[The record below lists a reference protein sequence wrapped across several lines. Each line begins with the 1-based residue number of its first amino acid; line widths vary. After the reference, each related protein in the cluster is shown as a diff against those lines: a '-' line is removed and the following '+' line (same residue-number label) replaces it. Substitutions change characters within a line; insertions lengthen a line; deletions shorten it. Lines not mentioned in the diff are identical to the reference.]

1 MKGRIWTLLC
11 IGAAVL
17 TAIFESGREKTAIQ
31 KAVDK
36 AVDERLQKDALQLE
50 GNTNG

>member
-1 MKGRIWTLLC
+1 MKRIWTILC

-17 TAIFESGREKTAIQ
+17 TAIFESGREKAEIQ
-31 KAVDK
+31 RAVDK
-36 AVDERLQKDALQLE
+36 ALSERLQKDALQLE